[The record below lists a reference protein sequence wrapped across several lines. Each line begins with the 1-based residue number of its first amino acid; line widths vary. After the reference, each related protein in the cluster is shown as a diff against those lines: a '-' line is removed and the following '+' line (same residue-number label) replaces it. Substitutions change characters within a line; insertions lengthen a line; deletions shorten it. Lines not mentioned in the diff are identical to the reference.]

1 METPEPDVAVD
12 LASIAAIRQQLFR
25 RWVPH
30 YASLVVKLVPI
41 AALAGV
47 GIHWL
52 IRWLNPGAS
61 SPSPMFLPLVFGV
74 TTFLICL
81 WTLPAMLRL
90 DYQINRR
97 LKNMADRVAAGEA
110 VYASEVRTWGNGD
123 ASSAQSSLNTSQ
135 EGTREK

>member
-41 AALAGV
+41 AAFAGA

-52 IRWLNPGAS
+52 NRWLNPGAS
-61 SPSPMFLPLVFGV
+61 PLSPMVLPLVFGV

-97 LKNMADRVAAGEA
+97 LKNMADRVASGET
-110 VYASEVRTWGNGD
+110 VYASEVRTSGNSGTS
-123 ASSAQSSLNTSQ
+123 AAQSSLNTSLQ
-135 EGTREK
+135 RARER